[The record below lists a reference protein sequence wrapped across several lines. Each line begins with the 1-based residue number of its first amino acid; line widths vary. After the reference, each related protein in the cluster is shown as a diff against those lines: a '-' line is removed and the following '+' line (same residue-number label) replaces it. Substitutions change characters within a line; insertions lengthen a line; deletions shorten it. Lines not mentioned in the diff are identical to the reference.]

1 MSDLQTSQLTSTNAG
16 AHSGAHSGASAPQ
29 PPNTLS
35 QELPP
40 APQPD
45 PEQEQV
51 PVSSTPNPV
60 SGGPISLTGT
70 PVATAAS
77 NAPPT
82 SSTPAVSSTETPM
95 VSAVSNAPT
104 SSTPVVSSTGT
115 PVVTA
120 TSNAP
125 TSSTDT
131 PVVTAASTAPTSS
144 TPTVTATSNALAA
157 PGPLPPPP
165 GSLISDKGNIYT
177 PPPRPP
183 VVRRGKGEKVTS
195 QERGPPR
202 KTGLRFFESRKDDYE
217 TASEKK
223 VAGSFYMKMSKL
235 YIVKY
240 GYELGDDEDFAVD
253 VADPPDWVANKV
265 VNEKLAPEEEKF
277 RQEFYTKL
285 RDRLGQWYRHTICQ
299 PSQRGQGDLQR
310 VIWQTWGGRTE
321 TAMLT
326 ATPPFLL
333 GEAEMVREREREHDI
348 RVKAWKESMADGP
361 NRTPEEFSASLKSA
375 AHYLQPFVDTIAER
389 FGMCVSILMV
399 GPIGERGG
407 RIEMRS
413 VHSGKTRGV
422 VEKDWPLHDP
432 EGFTRVQSSMVDFGH
447 HVFSRTECEAR
458 VTLVQEPEEPVAP
471 GPATLSSLSTA
482 AATSSMAA
490 GAQSTAAGSHAGSAA
505 PAAAAGVS
513 ARQRQAAGVGAQAGD
528 DGGRWWEENPEDTT
542 SAQAGDDGGVGPEPN
557 EGEGS
562 GGGDENLD
570 AQVEKLWKR
579 RDAAKW
585 TVELTRAHTTF
596 ECGKTW
602 GGIEWAS
609 LVDRFFDFEAAWGPD
624 ALDWWI
630 SRGRKWE
637 KKGRHRGAGR
647 CEDARDVCV
656 EMVEL
661 VGEGPAKDRS
671 DWAPMLKL
679 HGKNGMLQIM
689 VSLLWW
695 GERVADGSPADAR
708 EWSSAVEDVAE
719 TFREMLRP
727 GVIAKFKKAT
737 ERGGTDAA
745 KGKKRK
751 AAEGE
756 RQERRQSPVD
766 AWELGCGST
775 DEKAAEGAGVTE

>member
-1 MSDLQTSQLTSTNAG
+1 MSDLQTSQLTSTNA
-16 AHSGAHSGASAPQ
+16 GAHSGASAPQ

-40 APQPD
+40 ALQPD

-60 SGGPISLTGT
+60 SGGPISSTGT
-70 PVATAAS
+70 PCLRPRPPWL
-77 NAPPT
+77 AP
-82 SSTPAVSSTETPM
+82 A
-95 VSAVSNAPT
+95 SNAPT
-104 SSTPVVSSTGT
+104 SLTPVVSSTST

-131 PVVTAASTAPTSS
+131 PVVTAASYRAHVFDSHGHCHVERARRRLARCRRRRGRSS
-144 TPTVTATSNALAA
+144 RIRA
-157 PGPLPPPP
+157 
-165 GSLISDKGNIYT
+165 NIYT

-183 VVRRGKGEKVTS
+183 VVRREKEKRSRRKSGDPPGK
-195 QERGPPR
+195 RGPPSWVWGT
-202 KTGLRFFESRKDDYE
+202 KLRFFESRKDDYE

-223 VAGSFYMKMSKL
+223 
-235 YIVKY
+235 
-240 GYELGDDEDFAVD
+240 LGDDEDFAVD

-265 VNEKLAPEEEKF
+265 VNEKLTPEEEKF

-285 RDRLGQWYRHTICQ
+285 RDRLGQCYSADLGRADGNRHVNRNSFISTQEKRYEEHIK
-299 PSQRGQGDLQR
+299 SR
-310 VIWQTWGGRTE
+310 VEARKCALAKRAELSGVKAPHAITVQNEVTKECWEEE
-321 TAMLT
+321 TYAYQQ
-326 ATPPFLL
+326 
-333 GEAEMVREREREHDI
+333 EMVREREREHDI

-375 AHYLQPFVDTIAER
+375 AHYLQPFVDTIAEW

-413 VHSGKTRGV
+413 VHSGKMRGV

-432 EGFTRVQSSMVDFGH
+432 EGFTRVQSSMVEFGH
-447 HVFSRTECEAR
+447 HVFSRAECEAR
-458 VTLVQEPEEPVAP
+458 VTLVQEPEEPQPRRPVRRQERK
-471 GPATLSSLSTA
+471 
-482 AATSSMAA
+482 
-490 GAQSTAAGSHAGSAA
+490 AQWLGVTQAVRQ
-505 PAAAAGVS
+505 PAGVS

-528 DGGRWWEENPEDTT
+528 DGGVGPETNEGGGSGGGDKNPEDTT

-562 GGGDENLD
+562 GGGDENPD
-570 AQVEKLWKR
+570 TQVEKLWKR

-585 TVELTRAHTTF
+585 TVELTRAHTAF

-609 LVDRFFDFEAAWGPD
+609 LVDRFFDFEAAWGFVDTGGQITTEDRPD

-637 KKGRHRGAGR
+637 KKVDIRGAGR

-661 VGEGPAKDRS
+661 
-671 DWAPMLKL
+671 L
-679 HGKNGMLQIM
+679 HGKDGMLQIM

-751 AAEGE
+751 AAEGNDKNE
-756 RQERRQSPVD
+756 GSRRSTRGNLD
-766 AWELGCGST
+766 ADRPMKRPRKGRGN
-775 DEKAAEGAGVTE
+775 